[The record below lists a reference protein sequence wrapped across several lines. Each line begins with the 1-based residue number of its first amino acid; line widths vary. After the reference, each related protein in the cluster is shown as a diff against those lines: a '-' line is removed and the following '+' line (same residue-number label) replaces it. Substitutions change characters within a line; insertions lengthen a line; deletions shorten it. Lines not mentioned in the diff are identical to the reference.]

1 MSAQNRKLMS
11 NGYLQEK
18 HIKAVLLNASYK

>member
-11 NGYLQEK
+11 NGYLQEEN
-18 HIKAVLLNASYK
+18 IKAVLLNAS